1 MSGRARIALIGAV
14 GGAGVLVLI
23 WLLAFQTHAGA
34 QADQSVF
41 VGFADLQRPH
51 VNWLADL
58 IAGVCD
64 PAPFLVLSA
73 IAVAIAFARGRA
85 RLALPVAAILLGANL
100 TTELLKPSLALMHP
114 HWMVPAGIPVH
125 PDSWPSGHA
134 TAAMSLTLALVLA
147 APARRRP
154 LVAALGAVFVVAVC
168 YSFLTLS
175 WHYPS
180 DVLGGYLV
188 AVMWTQLALAGMFGL
203 DARRAGRLL
212 DGAGPALSLRAVLT
226 PPASRC
232 SRRLCS
238 PRSSGSRI
246 PTPWLRFCTSTRRS
260 CSARRRSAR
269 SRWRSQPH
277 WCSGCGLVPI
287 LEDQRHRSIV
297 DQLDL
302 HQRPEYPLLGAQ
314 PPQNR
319 S

>member
-226 PPASRC
+226 PPAVAV
-232 SRRLCS
+232 LAAAVLAAFVGVAH
-238 PRSSGSRI
+238 PYAVVA
-246 PTPWLRFCTSTRRS
+246 F
-260 CSARRRSAR
+260 
-269 SRWRSQPH
+269 
-277 WCSGCGLVPI
+277 
-287 LEDQRHRSIV
+287 
-297 DQLDL
+297 L
-302 HQRPEYPLLGAQ
+302 HQHKAFVLGAATIGALALALATALVLGLRASADSRGSAS
-314 PPQNR
+314 PVHR
-319 S
+319 

>member
-1 MSGRARIALIGAV
+1 MPRRARIALIGAV
-14 GGAGVLVLI
+14 GSAGVLVLI
-23 WLLAFQTHAGA
+23 WLLAFHTHAGA
-34 QADQSVF
+34 QADQAVF

-51 VNWLADL
+51 VHWLAEL

-73 IAVAIAFARGRA
+73 IVVAIAFARGRA
-85 RLALPVAAILLGANL
+85 RLALPVAAILLGANF
-100 TTELLKPSLALMHP
+100 TTELLKPSLALTHP
-114 HWMVPAGIPVH
+114 HWMVPAGIPVN

-212 DGAGPALSLRAVLT
+212 DGGGPALSLRAVLT
-226 PPASRC
+226 PPAVAVLAAAVLAALVAVARPHAVVAFLHQHKAFVLGAATIGALALALATALVLGLRASAG
-232 SRRLCS
+232 S
-238 PRSSGSRI
+238 PRPAS
-246 PTPWLRFCTSTRRS
+246 P
-260 CSARRRSAR
+260 
-269 SRWRSQPH
+269 
-277 WCSGCGLVPI
+277 V
-287 LEDQRHRSIV
+287 HR
-297 DQLDL
+297 
-302 HQRPEYPLLGAQ
+302 
-314 PPQNR
+314 
-319 S
+319 